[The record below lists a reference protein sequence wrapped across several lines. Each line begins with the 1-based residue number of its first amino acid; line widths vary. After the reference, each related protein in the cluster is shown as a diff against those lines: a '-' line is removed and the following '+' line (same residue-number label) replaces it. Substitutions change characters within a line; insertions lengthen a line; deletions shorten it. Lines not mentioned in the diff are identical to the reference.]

1 LICSELKKIEDI
13 NTLSNYERLSIDKRF
28 ILLSDPFT
36 QHNSFTNTDSSR
48 GAPILTYTKKIKRQE
63 AYKYF
68 KPVAQQIIAA
78 YNLAER
84 SPGSTKS
91 TLSSESSNRNK
102 DNIDN
107 NKLYSN

>member
-1 LICSELKKIEDI
+1 LICSELKKIENI

-28 ILLSDPFT
+28 ILLADPFT
-36 QHNSFTNTDSSR
+36 QQNSLTNTEFS

-91 TLSSESSNRNK
+91 TLSSGSSNRNK